1 MKILVDQNISFRLVN
16 RVADTFPE
24 IKQVRELGLENATD
38 REIWEFA
45 RREGFT
51 ILTFDVDFFNY
62 SVVWGFPP
70 KVIWLHASNQTT
82 AHVEFLL
89 RKNSVAIVNFI
100 EDADVACLEVF
111 SKE

>member
-1 MKILVDQNISFRLVN
+1 MKILIDQNISFRLVN
-16 RVADTFPE
+16 RVTDIFPE

-38 REIWEFA
+38 REIWECA

-82 AHVEFLL
+82 SHIETLL
-89 RKNSVAIVNFI
+89 KKNLVAIVNFI
-100 EDADVACLEVF
+100 EDTDVACLEVF
-111 SKE
+111 SKD